1 MDANIQE
8 AIQSQVHGV
17 ASASQEQL
25 LNSLTTLLDTD
36 YLRLPGINEIRKRQY
51 NISPLYILFETRE
64 NTNILTLLYIL

>member
-25 LNSLTTLLDTD
+25 LNSLTTLLDT
-36 YLRLPGINEIRKRQY
+36 RLDEVQRKIQ
-51 NISPLYILFETRE
+51 ET
-64 NTNILTLLYIL
+64 